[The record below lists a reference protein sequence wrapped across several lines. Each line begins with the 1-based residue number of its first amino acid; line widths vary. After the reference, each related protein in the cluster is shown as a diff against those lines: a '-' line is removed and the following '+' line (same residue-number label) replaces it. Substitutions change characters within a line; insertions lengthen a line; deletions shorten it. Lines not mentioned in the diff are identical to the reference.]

1 MTLDDTAAAYG
12 LFQVVFA
19 DVVDHL
25 AGATFLLRER
35 KEPGLTFEKVFRQE
49 LTQILKQFRCEL
61 FRFAEEPSLSDSLV
75 ALRQLCNIISELS
88 VWRNDR
94 IHAHVRLTEHGYAL
108 YNWRTRRRLEI
119 TREQIGLKINLAMK
133 VMAEINTYVSD
144 LLGSLAL
151 DEELAKFFN
160 TLPEVSEASDDTGT
174 DLSVVA

>member
-49 LTQILKQFRCEL
+49 LAQILKQFRCEL
-61 FRFAEEPSLSDSLV
+61 LRFAEEPSLSDSLI

-119 TREQIGLKINLAMK
+119 TREQIQLKINLAMK
-133 VMAEINTYVSD
+133 VMAEIKTYVSGI
-144 LLGSLAL
+144 LRSLTSETS
-151 DEELAKFFN
+151 DEEFAKLFD
-160 TLPEVSEASDDTGT
+160 TLPEFSEAPDDTGT
-174 DLSVVA
+174 D